1 MDIAKVVRR
10 RVREAMEQAER
21 TGDRDDVHRDDVNIV
36 SAVNIAQS
44 DTTTAA
50 STKQDVEIVQNGRRT
65 RITDHTP

>member
-1 MDIAKVVRR
+1 
-10 RVREAMEQAER
+10 MEQAER
-21 TGDRDDVHRDDVNIV
+21 TGDRDDVNIV